1 MTSPSKMI
9 HPVLAGKPGVAVGR
23 GVGVGLGS
31 TVGVSVDVS
40 DPETADA
47 GMRAKSRV
55 MERRIGKANGQ
66 PKQTSPVS
74 SVMTA

>member
-1 MTSPSKMI
+1 MKVAHDCEVHAGARVGSGV
-9 HPVLAGKPGVAVGR
+9 PVGEGIAVGVGVRVGVAVG
-23 GVGVGLGS
+23 VGM
-31 TVGVSVDVS
+31 
-40 DPETADA
+40 

-55 MERRIGKANGQ
+55 TDRLIGKVNGQ